1 MLRQRLFRAGA
12 AAALLCLACGSVVA
26 ADRESPVPANEEPR
40 HVVKLENE
48 WVRIIDVEIPE
59 GEQTLFHT
67 HSLDYPYVLVT
78 SVTLYN
84 QVYGKEPADAKMQA
98 GFIGFYNAAVKGAY
112 THRFINRGP
121 GTFRAIGIELLKPMQ
136 DSAAPTVALPTL
148 DGVETALDN
157 ARVGAYR
164 IRLAPGATIGPL
176 TIPGPSIRVAMGE
189 GRMAHEIEDAQTE
202 MRLAPAQFVFQPQ
215 TTTAT
220 FTNIGSTELE
230 LVEFVLK

>member
-1 MLRQRLFRAGA
+1 M
-12 AAALLCLACGSVVA
+12 A
-26 ADRESPVPANEEPR
+26 ADNERVVPANEEPR

-48 WVRIIDVEIPE
+48 WVRILDVEIPE

-84 QVYGKEPADAKMQA
+84 QIYSQEPKDVKMQA
-98 GFIGFYNAAVKGAY
+98 GFIGYYDAASKGAY

-121 GTFRAIGIELLKPMQ
+121 GTFRAIGIELLMPMR
-136 DSAAPTVALPTL
+136 DSAAPNAALPAL
-148 DGVETALDN
+148 PGVETALDN

-164 IRLAPGATIGPL
+164 IRLAPGASIGPL

-189 GRMAHEIEDAQTE
+189 GKMAYEIEDTQTQ
-202 MRLAPAQFVFQPQ
+202 MRLEPAQFVFQPQ

-220 FTNIGSTELE
+220 FTNTGATELE
-230 LVEFVLK
+230 LVEFILK

>member
-1 MLRQRLFRAGA
+1 MSMKRRLLLSLA
-12 AAALLCLACGSVVA
+12 ATLCLVCSGVFA
-26 ADRESPVPANEEPR
+26 ADDEPIVPANEEPR

-59 GEQTLFHT
+59 GEQTLYHT

-84 QVYGKEPADAKMQA
+84 QIHGQEPKDVNMQA
-98 GFIGFYNAAVKGAY
+98 GFVGYYNAAAKGAY

-121 GTFRAIGIELLKPMQ
+121 GTFRAIGIELLKPMENP
-136 DSAAPTVALPTL
+136 AAPNAPLPALTGAETV
-148 DGVETALDN
+148 LDN
-157 ARVGAYR
+157 ERIGAYR
-164 IRLAPGATIGPL
+164 IKLAPGATIGPL

-189 GRMAHEIEDAQTE
+189 GKMVHEIADTQTE

-220 FTNIGSTELE
+220 FTNIGGTELE

>member
-1 MLRQRLFRAGA
+1 MQLRPFRFCAS
-12 AAALLCLACGSVVA
+12 AALLGLACSGVFA
-26 ADRESPVPANEEPR
+26 ADNERIVPANEEPR

-59 GEQTLFHT
+59 GEQTLYHT

-84 QVYGKEPADAKMQA
+84 QVYGQEPKDAKMQA
-98 GFIGFYNAAVKGAY
+98 GFIGYYDAASKGAY

-136 DSAAPTVALPTL
+136 ESVAPNTALPALT
-148 DGVETALDN
+148 GVETALDN
-157 ARVGAYR
+157 KRVGAYR
-164 IRLAPGATIGPL
+164 IKLAPGASIGPL

-189 GRMAHEIEDAQTE
+189 GKMVHEIEDTHTE
-202 MRLAPAQFVFQPQ
+202 TRLASAQFVFQPQ

-220 FTNIGSTELE
+220 FTNTGSQELE

>member
-1 MLRQRLFRAGA
+1 MKRRILRLLALT
-12 AAALLCLACGSVVA
+12 AALSLVCGGVIA
-26 ADRESPVPANEEPR
+26 ADNERVVPANEEPR

-48 WVRIIDVEIPE
+48 WVRIVDVEIPE

-84 QVYGKEPADAKMQA
+84 QILGQEPKDVKMQA
-98 GFIGFYNAAVKGAY
+98 GFVGYYDAVAKGAY

-121 GTFRAIGIELLKPMQ
+121 GTFRAIGIELLKPP
-136 DSAAPTVALPTL
+136 DPASPGEALPAVP
-148 DGVETALDN
+148 DVETALDN
-157 ARVGAYR
+157 RRVGAYR
-164 IRLAPGATIGPL
+164 IKLAPGASIGPL

-189 GRMAHEIEDAQTE
+189 GKMVHEIEDMKTE
-202 MRLAPAQFVFQPQ
+202 TRLAPAQFVFQPQ
-215 TTTAT
+215 TTTAI
-220 FTNIGSTELE
+220 FTNTGATELE

>member
-1 MLRQRLFRAGA
+1 MNGATQLLR
-12 AAALLCLACGSVVA
+12 AAALLLAVCVPCSA
-26 ADRESPVPANEEPR
+26 ADERAVPANEEPR
-40 HVVKLENE
+40 HVVKLEND

-84 QVYGKEPADAKMQA
+84 QIQGQEAADAKMQA
-98 GFIGFYNAAVKGAY
+98 GFIGYYDAAAKGAY

-121 GTFRAIGIELLKPMQ
+121 GDFRAIGIELLQP
-136 DSAAPTVALPTL
+136 APSGAMAGALPEL
-148 DGVETALDN
+148 PGAEIALDN

-164 IRLAPGATIGPL
+164 IRIAPGASVGPL
-176 TIPGPSIRVAMGE
+176 TFPGPSIRVAMGE
-189 GRMAHEIEDAQTE
+189 GKLLYDIEDTRTQ

-215 TTTAT
+215 TTPAT
-220 FTNIGSTELE
+220 FTNAGDTAVE
-230 LVEFVLK
+230 LVQFVLK

>member
-1 MLRQRLFRAGA
+1 MKLRLLRSAA
-12 AAALLCLACGSVVA
+12 AAALLCLAGNGVIA
-26 ADRESPVPANEEPR
+26 ADVERIVPANEEPR

-48 WVRIIDVEIPE
+48 WVRIVDVEIPE
-59 GEQTLFHT
+59 GEQTLYHT

-84 QVYGKEPADAKMQA
+84 QIYGQEPKDVKMQA
-98 GFIGFYNAAVKGAY
+98 GFIGYYDAASKGAY

-121 GTFRAIGIELLKPMQ
+121 GAFRAIGIELLKPTLE
-136 DSAAPTVALPTL
+136 SAAPNAALPAL
-148 DGVETALDN
+148 AGVETALDN
-157 ARVGAYR
+157 ERVGAYR
-164 IRLAPGATIGPL
+164 IKLAPGASIGPL

-189 GRMAHEIEDAQTE
+189 GKLVDEVEDTQTE
-202 MRLAPAQFVFQPQ
+202 MRLTPAQFVFQPQ

-220 FTNIGSTELE
+220 FTNIGGTELE

>member
-1 MLRQRLFRAGA
+1 MKRRIVRSVA
-12 AAALLCLACGSVVA
+12 AAALLCLACRGVMA
-26 ADRESPVPANEEPR
+26 ADNERVVPANEEPR

-48 WVRIIDVEIPE
+48 WVRILDVEIPE

-84 QVYGKEPADAKMQA
+84 QTYGQEPKDAKMQA
-98 GFIGFYNAAVKGAY
+98 GFIGYYDAGSKGAY

-136 DSAAPTVALPTL
+136 DSAAPSAALPAL
-148 DGVETALDN
+148 PGVETALDN

-164 IRLAPGATIGPL
+164 IRLAPGASIGPL

-189 GRMAHEIEDAQTE
+189 GKMAYEIEDTQTQ
-202 MRLAPAQFVFQPQ
+202 MRLEPAQFVFQPQ

-220 FTNIGSTELE
+220 FTNTGATELE
-230 LVEFVLK
+230 LVEFILK

>member
-1 MLRQRLFRAGA
+1 MKRQLLRSA
-12 AAALLCLACGSVVA
+12 ASAALLCLACGGVVA
-26 ADRESPVPANEEPR
+26 ADGERIVPANEEPR

-48 WVRIIDVEIPE
+48 WVRIIDVEIPQ
-59 GEQTLFHT
+59 GEQTLYHT

-84 QVYGKEPADAKMQA
+84 QIYGQEPRDAKMQA
-98 GFIGFYNAAVKGAY
+98 GFVGYYDAAAKGAY

-121 GTFRAIGIELLKPMQ
+121 GTFRAIGIELLKPKQ
-136 DSAAPTVALPTL
+136 ESTELGAALPAL
-148 DGVETALDN
+148 AGVETAMDN
-157 ARVGAYR
+157 ERVGAYR
-164 IRLAPGATIGPL
+164 IKLAPGASIGPL

-189 GRMAHEIEDAQTE
+189 GKIVHAIEDTQTE
-202 MRLAPAQFVFQPQ
+202 IRLAPAQFVFQPQ

-220 FTNIGSTELE
+220 FTNAGATDVE

>member
-1 MLRQRLFRAGA
+1 VKRVNALRGMLVA
-12 AAALLCLACGSVVA
+12 AVLACGVAVAADDDRVVA
-26 ADRESPVPANEEPR
+26 ANQEPR

-59 GEQTLFHT
+59 GEQTLYHA

-84 QVYGKEPADAKMQA
+84 QIYGQEPKDVKLEA
-98 GFIGFYNAAVKGAY
+98 GSIGYYRASTQGTY

-121 GTFRAIGIELLKPMQ
+121 GTFRAIGIELLKPMENP
-136 DSAAPTVALPTL
+136 AAPNVALPALT
-148 DGVETALDN
+148 GVETALDN
-157 ARVGAYR
+157 ERVGAYR
-164 IRLAPGATIGPL
+164 IKLAPGASIGPL

-189 GRMAHEIEDAQTE
+189 GKMVHETEDTQTE

-220 FTNIGSTELE
+220 FTNTGATEVE

>member
-1 MLRQRLFRAGA
+1 MQLRPFRFCAS
-12 AAALLCLACGSVVA
+12 AALLCLACSGVFA
-26 ADRESPVPANEEPR
+26 ADNERIVPANEEPR

-59 GEQTLFHT
+59 GEQTLYHT

-84 QVYGKEPADAKMQA
+84 QVYGQEPKDAKMQA
-98 GFIGFYNAAVKGAY
+98 GFIGYYDAASKGAY

-136 DSAAPTVALPTL
+136 ESVAPNTALPALT
-148 DGVETALDN
+148 GVETALDN
-157 ARVGAYR
+157 KRVGAYR
-164 IRLAPGATIGPL
+164 IKLAPGASIGPL

-189 GRMAHEIEDAQTE
+189 GKMVHEIEDTHTE
-202 MRLAPAQFVFQPQ
+202 TRLASAQFVFQPQ

-220 FTNIGSTELE
+220 FTNTGSQELE